1 MATEKE
7 GTRSRMVEFDLFDD
21 GPGTANDSGPLDN
34 STATSAPEMAV
45 DFRPSAMA
53 QDCEPPKETFFI
65 RLRCDLQ
72 AHDVVSLI
80 HYITV
85 FGSGDARGFAL
96 DGGWSIRLTKLTDL
110 QLVAAQY
117 PDLIEDHSTS

>member
-7 GTRSRMVEFDLFDD
+7 GTRSPMVEFDLFND
-21 GPGTANDSGPLDN
+21 GTGTANESGPLN
-34 STATSAPEMAV
+34 VSIATNAPEMAV
-45 DFRPSAMA
+45 DFRPSATA
-53 QDCEPPKETFFI
+53 QQPPEETYFV
-65 RLRCDLQ
+65 RLRRDLQ

-110 QLVAAQY
+110 QLVANQY